1 MNKTEF
7 LSELRKGLSGLPK
20 EDIDERVEFYSEML
34 DDKIEEGIP
43 EEDAVAS
50 LGSLDGIIAQIISEI
65 PLSKLVKKKIKPK
78 RKLSTT
84 EIVLL
89 AVGSPIWGSLLIA
102 LLAVVF
108 SIYASLWAVVIAFWS
123 IVPALLGTAL
133 GGTVLGA
140 INLFKG
146 NVPVFLA
153 MIGISLVSLG
163 LSVFAFYG
171 CMALTRGTV
180 LLTKKIVFGIKLLFM
195 RKDRTE

>member
-7 LSELRKGLSGLPK
+7 LSELKNGLSGLPK
-20 EDIDERVEFYSEML
+20 EDLEERVAFYSEML
-34 DDKIEEGIP
+34 DDKIEEGFT
-43 EEDAVAS
+43 EEEAVAS
-50 LGSLDGIIAQIISEI
+50 LGALEDIIAQIISET

-84 EIVLL
+84 EIVLI

-102 LLAVVF
+102 FLAVIF
-108 SIYASLWAVVIAFWS
+108 SLYASVWAVVISLWS

-140 INLFKG
+140 INLFRSDAA
-146 NVPVFLA
+146 VFLA
-153 MIGISLVSLG
+153 MIGISLVSIG

-171 CMALTRGTV
+171 CIALTKGTV
-180 LLTKKIVFGIKLLFM
+180 LLTRKIIFGIKLLFM
-195 RKDRTE
+195 RKDKS

>member
-7 LSELRKGLSGLPK
+7 LSELKNGLSGLPK
-20 EDIDERVEFYSEML
+20 EDLEERVAFYSEML
-34 DDKIEEGIP
+34 DDKIEEGFT
-43 EEDAVAS
+43 EEEAVAS
-50 LGSLDGIIAQIISEI
+50 LGALEDIIAQIISET

-84 EIVLL
+84 EIVLI

-102 LLAVVF
+102 FLAVIF
-108 SIYASLWAVVIAFWS
+108 SLYASVWAVVISLWS

-140 INLFKG
+140 INLFRG
-146 NVPVFLA
+146 DAAVFLA
-153 MIGISLVSLG
+153 MIGISLVSIG

-171 CMALTRGTV
+171 CIALTKGTV
-180 LLTKKIVFGIKLLFM
+180 LLTRKIIFGIKLLFM
-195 RKDRTE
+195 RKDKS

>member
-7 LSELRKGLSGLPK
+7 LSELRNGLSGLPK
-20 EDIDERVEFYSEML
+20 EDLDERVEFYSEML
-34 DDKIEEGIP
+34 DDKIEEGLN
-43 EEDAVAS
+43 EQEAVAS
-50 LGSLDGIIAQIISEI
+50 LGSLDDIIAQIISET

-78 RKLSTT
+78 RKLVAT

-102 LLAVVF
+102 FLAVVF

-133 GGTVLGA
+133 GATVLGA

-146 NVPVFLA
+146 NVPVFLS

-171 CMALTRGTV
+171 CMALTKGTV

-195 RKDRTE
+195 RKDKTE